1 MHTIRMTLWIWFN
14 PSVNLGK
21 TYVLELLWTVY
32 SEEKLQSFLELTNF
46 QNHFN
51 KDKSVVKKTKA
62 GPGYDEIP
70 LKLWKSSKLK
80 FLENHF
86 NKDKLVGL

>member
-1 MHTIRMTLWIWFN
+1 MIQPQCQSRQDL
-14 PSVNLGK
+14 
-21 TYVLELLWTVY
+21 LELLWTVY

-46 QNHFN
+46 QNPFN

-70 LKLWKSSKLK
+70 
-80 FLENHF
+80 
-86 NKDKLVGL
+86 